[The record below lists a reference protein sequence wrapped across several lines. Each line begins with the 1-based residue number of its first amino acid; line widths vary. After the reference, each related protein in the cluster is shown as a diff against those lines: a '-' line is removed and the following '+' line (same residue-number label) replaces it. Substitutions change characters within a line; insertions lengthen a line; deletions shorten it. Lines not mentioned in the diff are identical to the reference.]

1 MNYQKAGVNVKA
13 GDSASNAFYKA
24 SKTTWQYRKGIGR
37 VQSALD
43 DFSALRFIDVSNLKD
58 TVMGHNLDGVGTK
71 SEIAERLKKFD
82 TLGFDLLAMVCD
94 DAVIR
99 GAEPIAVGNVLDVSR
114 IDTKPMNQLASGL
127 ERAAK
132 MANVSVIN
140 GEIAELG
147 KKVGGFGAF
156 RLNWAASCIWLAK
169 KDRLLDGSKVK
180 VGQTVISLK
189 EDGFRSNGLTL
200 ARKILEHQG
209 GGEWHEKY
217 RKTAEQLLHP
227 SKIYTRFAA
236 SLFGGYEGQQIAS
249 VSAMAHITGGGI
261 YGKLGRT
268 LKPSGLGAELSDLY
282 PPCKAMK
289 TLMEMGS
296 VEKDEAYK
304 TWNMGNG
311 MLIVTDE
318 PDKVLKQAKLMN
330 LDAKVAGAIT
340 REPGVRIVE
349 TEA

>member
-1 MNYQKAGVNVKA
+1 MDYQKAGVNVKA
-13 GDSASNAFYKA
+13 GDTASEAFYKA
-24 SKTTWQYRKGIGR
+24 SKTTWHYRTGIGR
-37 VQSALD
+37 IQSAFD
-43 DFSALRFIDVSNLKD
+43 DFSGLRYIDVSNLKD
-58 TVMGHNLDGVGTK
+58 TVMGDNYDGVGTK

-99 GAEPIAVGNVLDVSR
+99 GAEPVAVGNVLDVSR
-114 IDTKPMNQLASGL
+114 VDAKPMTQLAHGL

-132 MANVSVIN
+132 MANVSIIN

-169 KDRLLDGSKVK
+169 KERLLDGSKVRA
-180 VGQTVISLK
+180 GQTIITLK

-200 ARKILEHQG
+200 ARKIMEHQSG
-209 GGEWHEKY
+209 GQWHEQH
-217 RKTAEQLLHP
+217 RRLAEQLLHP
-227 SKIYTRFAA
+227 SKIYTRFAS
-236 SLFGGYEGQQIAS
+236 SLFGGYGGQPVAS

-261 YGKLGRT
+261 PGKLGRA
-268 LKPSGLGAELSDLY
+268 LKPSGLGAELTDLY
-282 PPCKAMK
+282 EPCKAMRV
-289 TLMEMGS
+289 LMELGH
-296 VEKDEAYK
+296 VEKDEAYR

-311 MLIVTDE
+311 LLIVTNE

-330 LDAKVAGAIT
+330 LDAKVAGTVTKQPKI
-340 REPGVRIVE
+340 EILP
-349 TEA
+349 

>member
-1 MNYQKAGVNVKA
+1 MDYQKAGVNVKA
-13 GDSASNAFYKA
+13 GDTASEAFYKA
-24 SKTTWQYRKGIGR
+24 SKTTWHYRTGIGR
-37 VQSALD
+37 IQSAFD
-43 DFSALRFIDVSNLKD
+43 DFSGLRYIDVSNLKD
-58 TVMGHNLDGVGTK
+58 TVMGDNYDGVGTK

-99 GAEPIAVGNVLDVSR
+99 GAEPVAVGNVLDVSR
-114 IDTKPMNQLASGL
+114 VDAKPMTQLAHGL

-132 MANVSVIN
+132 MANVSIIN

-169 KDRLLDGSKVK
+169 KERLLDGSKVRA
-180 VGQTVISLK
+180 GQSIIALK

-200 ARKILEHQG
+200 ARKIMEHQSG
-209 GGEWHEKY
+209 GQWHEQH
-217 RKTAEQLLHP
+217 RRLAEQLLHP
-227 SKIYTRFAA
+227 SKIYTRFAS
-236 SLFGGYEGQQIAS
+236 SLFGGYGGQPVAS

-261 YGKLGRT
+261 PGKLGRA
-268 LKPSGLGAELSDLY
+268 LKPSGLGAELTDLY
-282 PPCKAMK
+282 EPCKAMRV
-289 TLMEMGS
+289 LMELGH
-296 VEKDEAYK
+296 VEKDEAYR

-311 MLIVTDE
+311 LLIVTNE

-330 LDAKVAGAIT
+330 LDAKVAGTVTKQPKI
-340 REPGVRIVE
+340 EILP
-349 TEA
+349 

>member
-1 MNYQKAGVNVKA
+1 MDYQKAGVNVKA
-13 GDSASNAFYKA
+13 GDAASDAFYKA
-24 SKTTWQYRKGIGR
+24 SKTTWQFRKGAGR
-37 VQSALD
+37 VQSTFD

-99 GAEPIAVGNVLDVSR
+99 GAEPVAVGDVLDVSR
-114 IDTKPMNQLASGL
+114 IDPKPMAQLAHGL

-156 RLNWAASCIWLAK
+156 RLNWAASCIWLAR

-180 VGQTVISLK
+180 PGQSIIALK

-200 ARKILEHQG
+200 ARRILEHQG
-209 GGEWHEKY
+209 GGEWHVKY
-217 RKTAEQLLHP
+217 KRLAEQLLHP
-227 SKIYTRFAA
+227 SKIYTRFAS
-236 SLFGGYEGQQIAS
+236 SLFGGYDGEAVAS
-249 VSAMAHITGGGI
+249 VSTMAHITGGGI
-261 YGKLGRT
+261 YGKLGRA
-268 LKPSGLGAELSDLY
+268 LRPSGLGADLIDLY
-282 PPCKAMK
+282 PPCKAMT
-289 TLMEMGS
+289 TLMEMGP
-296 VEKDEAYK
+296 VNEDEAYK

-311 MLIVTDE
+311 MLIVTSE
-318 PDKVLKQAKLMN
+318 PDKVLAQAKKMN
-330 LDAKVAGAIT
+330 LEAKVAGAVT
-340 REPGVRIVE
+340 DKPGISIQ
-349 TEA
+349 AS